1 MSCKDIPSLLDLQK
15 VKKHADDFGRLMGTG
30 NGTSTNGV
38 TGQVRPT
45 YNAVMKSV
53 GFKPGSGDFTT
64 GFTVM
69 PGERDVAWYD
79 PVSLNWYSYLGVIPS
94 DGYDVAPGTN
104 PVGSVNWVPR
114 TDQLLREEL
123 VSESGAGMVGGL
135 PVFVTATK
143 YAGGT
148 TTSSTNND
156 AAIIAAINDAIATGN
171 CVYWPST
178 YEVQGNIANFHS
190 VKHFGPGAIKRGS
203 DTFRVHP
210 LEWHTNTIYVSNS
223 GSDANDG
230 LTPALPKLSIQSA
243 IDALKGYQDA
253 AICSGDWVIKVDSGT
268 YARGKFPDEGFRTK
282 NPVRIVG
289 ADVGGHPNIPTT
301 LIKEGATEAAFGL
314 LIQRRTDVVVQDI
327 KFEDFNGSK
336 SSAGISAQNRCN
348 VSTINCHFEDCYI
361 GLSGTEWC
369 EIDVKG
375 GIFNDCGY
383 LNSVTPGGYGIRG
396 LFHCKFS
403 VGLQNA
409 GARTQ
414 GPFFTNNYFAMFG
427 QEMCTG
433 HADWCSFTGN
443 NTGIRLNVGSRIN
456 CGGSLF
462 DSNGFA
468 AWATDNSMVSSNAN
482 STFTNNNQNIVTT
495 GKSGST
501 SSPVIAEWK
510 ESYGRDEYVV
520 WGSKAQQTVNTLSAT
535 VIQTATIKAG
545 MLRETY
551 GSLVPPKKIGFR
563 MFGRLVG
570 TNDIKRI
577 QLRLGAGSPV
587 NITFTA
593 TEVGAFEASGEIV
606 LRSPDNQVGKV
617 SGFRFGG
624 LVSRVSVLPLSESL
638 LSDTPFTI
646 EVLVGNVADS
656 VVVEYAELF
665 MAGV

>member
-1 MSCKDIPSLLDLQK
+1 MTRISDLNRNQDLTDGDVFPIGTTDGSTRGITANDAAKYFSAKTEEDIAPLIDAATQAAAEATQAAINADASADSASASASSAAGAVDVLRDDL
-15 VKKHADDFGRLMGTG
+15 A
-30 NGTSTNGV
+30 
-38 TGQVRPT
+38 
-45 YNAVMKSV
+45 A
-53 GFKPGSGDFTT
+53 SG
-64 GFTVM
+64 
-69 PGERDVAWYD
+69 
-79 PVSLNWYSYLGVIPS
+79 
-94 DGYDVAPGTN
+94 
-104 PVGSVNWVPR
+104 
-114 TDQLLREEL
+114 
-123 VSESGAGMVGGL
+123 GAGLVGGL

-143 YAGGT
+143 YAGGA
-148 TTSSTNND
+148 TTSSTSND
-156 AAIIAAINDAIATGN
+156 AAIISAINDAIATGN
-171 CVYWPST
+171 YVYWPST
-178 YEVQGNIANFHS
+178 YEVQGSIANFHS

-210 LEWHTNTIYVSNS
+210 LEWHTNTFYVSSTGN
-223 GSDANDG
+223 DTNDG
-230 LTPALPKLSIQSA
+230 LTQASAKLTIQSA
-243 IDALKGYQDA
+243 IDSLKNYQVAALSA
-253 AICSGDWVIKVDSGT
+253 GDWVIKVSSGQ
-268 YARGKFPDEGFRTK
+268 YARGRFPDEGFRTK
-282 NPVRIVG
+282 NPIRLVG
-289 ADVGGHPNIPTT
+289 ADVGGHPNTPIT
-301 LIKEGATEAAFGL
+301 LIKEGTTQAAFGIL
-314 LIQRRTDVVVQDI
+314 VQKRTDLVVQDI
-327 KFEDFNGSK
+327 KFEDFNGST

-375 GIFNDCGY
+375 GSFNDCGY

-409 GARTQ
+409 GTRTQ
-414 GPFFTNNYFAMFG
+414 GPFFTNNYFALFG

-443 NTGIRLNVGSRIN
+443 NTAIRLNVGSRIN
-456 CGGSLF
+456 CGGSLI
-462 DSNGFA
+462 DSNGFGV
-468 AWATDNSMVSSNAN
+468 WATDNSMVSSDSNT
-482 STFTNNNQNIVTT
+482 TFTGNTQNIVTT

-520 WGSKAQQTVNTLSAT
+520 WGSKASQTVNTPSAT
-535 VIQTATIKAG
+535 VVQTATLKAG

-563 MFGRLVG
+563 MFGSLAG

-577 QLRLGAGSPV
+577 QMRLGAGSPV
-587 NITFTA
+587 NISFTA

-606 LRSPDNQVGKV
+606 LRSPGNQVGRV

-624 LVSRVSVLPLSESL
+624 SGSRVSVLPLSESL

-656 VVVEYAELF
+656 VVVEYVELF